1 MVFSHLKY
9 VALACSLALMLT
21 SRNESMSTVSDMI
34 QDVYQL
40 IYDRAAE
47 EVEASTAQEA
57 VELCE
62 DFFISHTYE

>member
-9 VALACSLALMLT
+9 VALACSLTLMLT

>member
-1 MVFSHLKY
+1 
-9 VALACSLALMLT
+9 
-21 SRNESMSTVSDMI
+21 MSTVSDMI